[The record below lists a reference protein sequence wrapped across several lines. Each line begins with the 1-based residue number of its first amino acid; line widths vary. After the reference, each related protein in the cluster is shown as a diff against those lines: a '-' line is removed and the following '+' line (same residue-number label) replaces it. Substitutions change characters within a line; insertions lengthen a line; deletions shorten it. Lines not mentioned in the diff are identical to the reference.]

1 MINKLI
7 NLANNLDKI
16 GLSKE
21 ASQIDDVLQSVIKM
35 IDDERIDIGET
46 EAGDA
51 EVVFDLFIDNKGRA
65 VGAEPASGDL
75 GSTCIMNEEISEEDG
90 VVVEYDVAG
99 ADEEGEESG
108 EEEICV
114 VDVEDSCAMQMT
126 DAILEELKD
135 ALEEWEDKDYKSDKA
150 RSKAYHKDVEDIV
163 GEFSAGLIDD

>member
-16 GLSKE
+16 GLSRV
-21 ASQIDDVLQSVIKM
+21 ANQIDDVMQSVIKM
-35 IDDERIDIGET
+35 IDDERIDINKT
-46 EAGDA
+46 EAGDT
-51 EVVFDLFIDNKGRA
+51 EVVFDLFIDNKGRV

-75 GSTCIMNEEISEEDG
+75 GSTCIMNEETSGEDG
-90 VVVEYDVAG
+90 VVAEYDVV
-99 ADEEGEESG
+99 DEEGEESD

-135 ALEEWEDKDYKSDKA
+135 ALEEWEDKDYESDKA
-150 RSKAYHKDVEDIV
+150 RSKAYYKDIEDIV
-163 GEFSAGLIDD
+163 EEFNAGLIDD